1 MYGHHVKRYQDR
13 RRANKQRFVAIDR
26 KMREVMHLTGTE
38 IVGEMDDEEEAEESK
53 ESKESTESKRGG
65 SNSSSGGKRRSRSS
79 SSSSSSSTESSRN
92 RSSGSTGRGASDSMS
107 ESRLKQTMRGV
118 SLRVTVRDTCVAL
131 LEGGEREADDEEE
144 SSEEVDKDKSGGGGS
159 SSVRIES
166 ALVVRLERVAC
177 HHTSETTK
185 RQSKKECLKS
195 LRFVIFYYYF
205 QVFEKE
211 LTILFILSPLSL
223 SLFTTTRWITSS
235 DRHCSG
241 SLRSQLHATSSS
253 SKALVCVHS
262 ARARDEWWWW
272 QRESSRIKIWTKRK
286 GWRLSA

>member
-1 MYGHHVKRYQDR
+1 
-13 RRANKQRFVAIDR
+13 
-26 KMREVMHLTGTE
+26 
-38 IVGEMDDEEEAEESK
+38 
-53 ESKESTESKRGG
+53 
-65 SNSSSGGKRRSRSS
+65 
-79 SSSSSSSTESSRN
+79 
-92 RSSGSTGRGASDSMS
+92 MS

-185 RQSKKECLKS
+185 RQSEKECLKS
-195 LRFVIFYYYF
+195 LCFVIFYYYF

-211 LTILFILSPLSL
+211 LTILVFPPPHPLPLLRPGGSHQVTGTVVAASGL
-223 SLFTTTRWITSS
+223 NCTLRRHLPKRLFVSTAQEPETSGGGGNE
-235 DRHCSG
+235 RAAG
-241 SLRSQLHATSSS
+241 S
-253 SKALVCVHS
+253 KFG
-262 ARARDEWWWW
+262 
-272 QRESSRIKIWTKRK
+272 RK
-286 GWRLSA
+286 GRGGVSPHKKTGR